1 MVSISSQ
8 TVLIMISASDLL
20 IISGGNPL
28 VCQTAL
34 TVLKVIEKD
43 GILNNAIQMGEYFL
57 STFKSKLANS
67 NKIVEIR
74 AKGLMLAIELNQDC
88 SSLLNAALDKKLL
101 INITGQSIRLLPVAE
116 RVAMV
121 RP

>member
-1 MVSISSQ
+1 
-8 TVLIMISASDLL
+8 
-20 IISGGNPL
+20 

-101 INITGQSIRLLPVAE
+101 INITGQSIRLLPPLIINKSEADIIISTVCE
-116 RVAMV
+116 LIDTI
-121 RP
+121 